1 MHDSVLRNACKSIV
15 NACVPLLPRR
25 LSTFAK
31 HSAEM
36 AFWRR
41 RLSKSGGVLQ
51 NTHYEYFYT
60 SYFNIPRE
68 DYRDVCILD
77 IGCGP
82 RGSLEWAGI
91 ARERVGLDPLVKDYR
106 KLGIGRH
113 RMSYVC
119 APSERIPFQD
129 EYFDFVTC
137 FNALDHVDNI
147 DETLSEIVRVLREG
161 GSFLLITEINHP
173 PTVTEPQTISE
184 ELLDRLARSFV
195 PAQTRLSEIRSD
207 HDVYGSLRENLPY
220 NRESSR
226 HPALL
231 SARMIK
237 RPAAA

>member
-1 MHDSVLRNACKSIV
+1 MPSILRKWPFGGADSQKAAACFRTRTTNIFIHRILIFPARITATYAS
-15 NACVPLLPRR
+15 
-25 LSTFAK
+25 STSDAGL
-31 HSAEM
+31 E
-36 AFWRR
+36 
-41 RLSKSGGVLQ
+41 
-51 NTHYEYFYT
+51 
-60 SYFNIPRE
+60 
-68 DYRDVCILD
+68 
-77 IGCGP
+77 
-82 RGSLEWAGI
+82 GSLEWAGI